1 MGELFTET
9 SNVGQYQV
17 MSGPV
22 VISHRHVSG
31 IQLDLSIDA
40 AFAEGRASSLDLGF
54 TPSGI
59 NSVTVG

>member
-1 MGELFTET
+1 
-9 SNVGQYQV
+9 

-22 VISHRHVSG
+22 LISHRHVSG

-40 AFAEGRASSLDLGF
+40 AFAEGRASLLDLGF